1 MRQTTMPV
9 VIETIGDQGQRV
21 EHGYVWPDDSTTREL
36 VSAYSALLTAE
47 QSLENSRRRIA
58 NAAETIREMLNLI

>member
-21 EHGYVWPDDSTTREL
+21 EHGYVWPDDSTTCEL
-36 VSAYSALLTAE
+36 VNAYSALLTAE
-47 QSLENSRRRIA
+47 QSLENSRRRVA
-58 NAAETIREMLNLI
+58 SAAKTIRETLNLI